1 MRTNAIV
8 SLMFLLTLMCMVGCQ
23 DSGQPTAVK
32 TPSGEFAYTDYDL
45 DGNVV
50 VSGTMILHR
59 QGNQITGER
68 DLKGTNNVTDSGP
81 IGGTINP
88 DGSFVAV
95 FDPTKDLH
103 AYVSIV
109 GSEWPTIKSISGD
122 VIAFSG
128 TASWAVKEG
137 TFKLSPIE

>member
-1 MRTNAIV
+1 MRTNAII
-8 SLMFLLTLMCMVGCQ
+8 SLVFSLTMMCMVGCH

-32 TPSGEFAYTDYDL
+32 TPSGEFAYTGYDL
-45 DGNVV
+45 NGNVV
-50 VSGTMILHR
+50 DSGTMILHR
-59 QGNQITGER
+59 QGNQIIGER
-68 DLKGTNNVTDSGP
+68 DLKGTNDVTDSGP

-95 FDPTKDLH
+95 FDPTKVLY
-103 AYVSIV
+103 AYVSIA

-122 VIAFSG
+122 VINFSG
-128 TASWAVKEG
+128 TASWAVKKG